1 MAAILSQGFL
11 ASDSPLPQK
20 SWQRPAMSNMCDFT
34 ARNAETTCVN
44 SQMPVTFEEVAVYFA
59 QGEWALLDPGQRAL
73 YRDVMQENYRNVT
86 SLGFP
91 IPKPSVISQLDR
103 GEEPWIL
110 DLQGSQARE
119 IQRNIPRGDETLSES
134 NEENPCPA
142 GPERMEPKGALLG
155 RCEVD
160 DPQSHGQARET
171 QCRPEKQQGNPPG
184 KTLGESTHRGGG
196 SEDPNAATIQAR
208 TCTKEK
214 RFECAECRKCFSY
227 GSHLVR
233 HQRSHTGETPYHCPE
248 CGKQFNDQS
257 NLIRHQRTHTG
268 ERPHKC
274 PDCGKCFSQ
283 RSDLIVHQRIHTGEK
298 CHKCPDCGQT
308 FTQSAHVTRHQRI
321 HTGERPYGCPECGE
335 SFACTS
341 DLIIHLRVHT
351 GEKPYSC
358 PDCGQSFT
366 QSHHLTDHRRIHT
379 GERPFAC
386 PDCGKSFRQKS
397 GFNVHRRRHTGECPY
412 QCSICEERYKT
423 KTSLIFHMKLHID

>member
-1 MAAILSQGFL
+1 MLQSNNQVSLQIHSGLSPFPKGREM
-11 ASDSPLPQK
+11 DSVK
-20 SWQRPAMSNMCDFT
+20 PA
-34 ARNAETTCVN
+34 
-44 SQMPVTFEEVAVYFA
+44 QMPVTFEEVAVYFT
-59 QGEWALLDPGQRAL
+59 QGEWALLDPGQRVL

-91 IPKPSVISQLDR
+91 IPKPSMISQLDR
-103 GEEPWIL
+103 GEEPWVSNV
-110 DLQGSQARE
+110 QGSQVRE
-119 IQRNIPRGDETLSES
+119 ILRNIPRAGDETVSES
-134 NEENPCPA
+134 NEENPCPT
-142 GPERMEPKGALLG
+142 GPERMEPKGTLPG
-155 RCEVD
+155 KCEGD
-160 DPQSHGQARET
+160 DSQSPGQARET

-184 KTLGESTHRGGG
+184 KTLDESTHRGGRL
-196 SEDPNAATIQAR
+196 EDPTVATIQAR

-214 RFECAECRKCFSY
+214 RFECAECRKCFSS
-227 GSHLVR
+227 GSHLIR
-233 HQRSHTGETPYHCPE
+233 HQRSHTGETPYNCPE

-283 RSDLIVHQRIHTGEK
+283 RSGLIVHQRIHTGEK

-379 GERPFAC
+379 GERPYIC

-412 QCSICEERYKT
+412 QCSVCEERYKT

>member
-1 MAAILSQGFL
+1 MLQSNNQVSLQIHSRLSPFPKGREM
-11 ASDSPLPQK
+11 DSVK
-20 SWQRPAMSNMCDFT
+20 PA
-34 ARNAETTCVN
+34 
-44 SQMPVTFEEVAVYFA
+44 QMPVTFEEVAVYFT
-59 QGEWALLDPGQRAL
+59 QGEWALLDSGQRAL

-91 IPKPSVISQLDR
+91 IPKPSMISQLDR
-103 GEEPWIL
+103 GEEPWVSNV
-110 DLQGSQARE
+110 QGSQVRE
-119 IQRNIPRGDETLSES
+119 ILRNIPRAGNETVSES
-134 NEENPCPA
+134 NEENPCPT
-142 GPERMEPKGALLG
+142 GPERMEPKGTLPG
-155 RCEVD
+155 KCEGD
-160 DPQSHGQARET
+160 DSQSPGQARET

-184 KTLGESTHRGGG
+184 KTLDESTHRGGRL
-196 SEDPNAATIQAR
+196 EDPTVATIQAR

-214 RFECAECRKCFSY
+214 RFECAECRKCFSS
-227 GSHLVR
+227 GSHLIR
-233 HQRSHTGETPYHCPE
+233 HQRSHTGETPYNCPE

-283 RSDLIVHQRIHTGEK
+283 RSGLIVHQRIHTGEK

-379 GERPFAC
+379 GERPYIC

-412 QCSICEERYKT
+412 QCSVCEESST
-423 KTSLIFHMKLHID
+423 GL